1 MSTLDQIN
9 SDLKAA
15 MLAKD
20 NATRDTLRML
30 ISEIKR
36 YEIDNRVDADDSVV
50 LATLKKMI
58 KQRKDSIEQFDK
70 GGRADLSEI
79 EKNELLVLDKYMPE
93 MMSEEA
99 INELVTKTISEL
111 GASGP
116 SACGAAAAPR
126 GRRARHRRPR
136 AARAPSPS
144 AAHSSAFVG
153 LGRLLVGTR
162 QMRSA
167 SFLRPGRLG
176 TAAEQANGQLHT
188 AERAARV
195 AAARG

>member
-1 MSTLDQIN
+1 
-9 SDLKAA
+9 

-116 SACGAAAAPR
+116 QDMGKVM
-126 GRRARHRRPR
+126 GELKKL
-136 AARAPSPS
+136 
-144 AAHSSAFVG
+144 HSDEIDFAKAG
-153 LGRLLVGTR
+153 PLIKELLNR
-162 QMRSA
+162 
-167 SFLRPGRLG
+167 
-176 TAAEQANGQLHT
+176 
-188 AERAARV
+188 
-195 AAARG
+195 

>member
-1 MSTLDQIN
+1 LSTLNQIN

-15 MLAKD
+15 MLSKD

-36 YEIDNRVDADDSVV
+36 YEIDNRVEADDSVV

-93 MMSEEA
+93 MMSEDA
-99 INELVTKTISEL
+99 ISELVTKTISEL

-116 SACGAAAAPR
+116 QDMGK
-126 GRRARHRRPR
+126 
-136 AARAPSPS
+136 
-144 AAHSSAFVG
+144 V
-153 LGRLLVGTR
+153 
-162 QMRSA
+162 M
-167 SFLRPGRLG
+167 
-176 TAAEQANGQLHT
+176 GQLKGSIGDS
-188 AERAARV
+188 ADMGLVSKIVKEKLI
-195 AAARG
+195 

>member
-1 MSTLDQIN
+1 
-9 SDLKAA
+9 
-15 MLAKD
+15 MLSKD

-36 YEIDNRVDADDSVV
+36 YEIDNRVDAGDSVV

-111 GASGP
+111 GATGP
-116 SACGAAAAPR
+116 QDMGKVMGHLKGSVGDSADM
-126 GRRARHRRPR
+126 
-136 AARAPSPS
+136 
-144 AAHSSAFVG
+144 G
-153 LGRLLVGTR
+153 LVSKIVKEKLI
-162 QMRSA
+162 
-167 SFLRPGRLG
+167 
-176 TAAEQANGQLHT
+176 
-188 AERAARV
+188 
-195 AAARG
+195 

>member
-1 MSTLDQIN
+1 
-9 SDLKAA
+9 

-99 INELVTKTISEL
+99 ITELVTKTISEL
-111 GASGP
+111 GAAGP
-116 SACGAAAAPR
+116 QDMGKVM
-126 GRRARHRRPR
+126 GHLK
-136 AARAPSPS
+136 
-144 AAHSSAFVG
+144 VQ
-153 LGRLLVGTR
+153 LVI
-162 QMRSA
+162 
-167 SFLRPGRLG
+167 
-176 TAAEQANGQLHT
+176 QLIW
-188 AERAARV
+188 A
-195 AAARG
+195 

>member
-1 MSTLDQIN
+1 
-9 SDLKAA
+9 

-36 YEIDNRVDADDSVV
+36 YEIDNRVEADNSVV
-50 LATLKKMI
+50 LAILKKMI

-111 GASGP
+111 GAAGP
-116 SACGAAAAPR
+116 QDMGKVMGELKKNYSDSIDFSKAG
-126 GRRARHRRPR
+126 
-136 AARAPSPS
+136 SM
-144 AAHSSAFVG
+144 
-153 LGRLLVGTR
+153 LKELL
-162 QMRSA
+162 
-167 SFLRPGRLG
+167 
-176 TAAEQANGQLHT
+176 NK
-188 AERAARV
+188 
-195 AAARG
+195 

>member
-1 MSTLDQIN
+1 MSTLNQIN

-20 NATRDTLRML
+20 NGTRDTLRML

-36 YEIDNRVDADDSVV
+36 YEIDNRVEADDSVV

-93 MMSEEA
+93 MMSEDA

-111 GASGP
+111 DASGP
-116 SACGAAAAPR
+116 QDMGKVMGHLKESIGDSADM
-126 GRRARHRRPR
+126 
-136 AARAPSPS
+136 
-144 AAHSSAFVG
+144 G
-153 LGRLLVGTR
+153 LVSKIVKEKLI
-162 QMRSA
+162 
-167 SFLRPGRLG
+167 
-176 TAAEQANGQLHT
+176 
-188 AERAARV
+188 
-195 AAARG
+195 

>member
-1 MSTLDQIN
+1 
-9 SDLKAA
+9 

-36 YEIDNRVDADDSVV
+36 YEIDNRVEADDSVV

-79 EKNELLVLDKYMPE
+79 EKNELFVLDKYMPE

-111 GASGP
+111 SASGP
-116 SACGAAAAPR
+116 QDMGKVMGHLKGYIGNSADM
-126 GRRARHRRPR
+126 
-136 AARAPSPS
+136 
-144 AAHSSAFVG
+144 G
-153 LGRLLVGTR
+153 LVSKIVKEKLI
-162 QMRSA
+162 
-167 SFLRPGRLG
+167 
-176 TAAEQANGQLHT
+176 
-188 AERAARV
+188 
-195 AAARG
+195 